1 MLLNDVTSGVTLI
14 GQSLCIPINIIKVD
28 LIHSQFLGGWMWVW
42 EGGVGGKGGY
52 GRVGVKGGVG
62 GKREKESNGCH
73 LVARIRNIM
82 LKYIS
87 ILPLNS
93 YKKTTS

>member
-1 MLLNDVTSGVTLI
+1 MGV
-14 GQSLCIPINIIKVD
+14 
-28 LIHSQFLGGWMWVW
+28 GGWCGREGWVW
-42 EGGVGGKGGY
+42 EGGCEVWREDGMGVGRRVVWEGRVGMGGWY